1 MFAITGAAASDT
13 EAWFNT
19 QCPWYNEHSM
29 KKLHLSNK
37 LYFFLVFKNIK
48 LLYSTWPE
56 VEPVLESFGW
66 FLAGSSNNYKTSKKN
81 AMMVCLECDV
91 LAKIIDIHRQI
102 KMIDKVQRADNT
114 SLVWCLLIMN
124 HILLLNYS
132 FNVFLTDREIKV
144 ASVVNA
150 KKFPLLCLCSFKDK

>member
-1 MFAITGAAASDT
+1 MCLQSQVQLLLILKHDLILNVHDT
-13 EAWFNT
+13 MNT
-19 QCPWYNEHSM
+19 LWKNYILVTS
-29 KKLHLSNK
+29 
-37 LYFFLVFKNIK
+37 YTFFFKNIK

-144 ASVVNA
+144 ASVVDA